1 MTFALCIYSPAYL
14 LHACVACMCISAARS
29 VAVERL
35 PLQHKVYAVHLL
47 QHQHRVSV
55 SELSATF
62 VTFSATA
69 QLHSMRHYTLGKVV
83 SRVMRACQ
91 HVNEVKLLN

>member
-35 PLQHKVYAVHLL
+35 PLQHKVYAVHFCSINTGCL
-47 QHQHRVSV
+47 SV
-55 SELSATF
+55 S
-62 VTFSATA
+62 
-69 QLHSMRHYTLGKVV
+69 
-83 SRVMRACQ
+83 CQ
-91 HVNEVKLLN
+91 PHL